1 MKLAEQE
8 NKICPFLGC
17 KYLSLHYIK
26 FRFETKFINCNFYS
40 NLLTTIKYLFYTIQ
54 NMNFNTR
61 EINIFK
67 GLILTELD
75 LIVLRKLSQA
85 TNQKSLSQDIGISVG
100 KVNYIINALVDKGFV
115 KATRFVNSKNKI
127 QYKYILTPD
136 GIVEKV
142 NLTKIFIE
150 RKKAEYE
157 ELQKELEI
165 WEWGGNC

>member
-1 MKLAEQE
+1 M
-8 NKICPFLGC
+8 CTFLGSHS
-17 KYLSLHYIK
+17 LSLHYIK
-26 FRFETKFINCNFYS
+26 FSFVTIFINCNFYS

-54 NMNFNTR
+54 NMNFNIR

-67 GLILTELD
+67 GFILTELD
-75 LIVLRKLSQA
+75 LIVLRKLNQA

-150 RKKAEYE
+150 RKKTEYE
-157 ELQKELEI
+157 ELQKELENFEI
-165 WEWGGNC
+165 GGVIFR

>member
-1 MKLAEQE
+1 
-8 NKICPFLGC
+8 
-17 KYLSLHYIK
+17 
-26 FRFETKFINCNFYS
+26 
-40 NLLTTIKYLFYTIQ
+40 
-54 NMNFNTR
+54 MNFNTR

-75 LIVLRKLSQA
+75 LIVLRKLSQ
-85 TNQKSLSQDIGISVG
+85 TTSQKLLSQDIGISVG

-157 ELQKELEI
+157 ELQKELENFEI
-165 WEWGGNC
+165 VG